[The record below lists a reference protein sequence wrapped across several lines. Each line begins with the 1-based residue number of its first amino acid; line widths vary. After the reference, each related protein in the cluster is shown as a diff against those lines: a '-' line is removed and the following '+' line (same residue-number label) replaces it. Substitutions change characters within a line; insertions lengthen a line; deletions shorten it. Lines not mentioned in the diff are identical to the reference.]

1 RFRRGAGSALRQ
13 PFAAFCEREQR
24 WLDDFALYMA
34 LKEHHG
40 GAAWTEWPEDVRLRR
55 PDALERAR
63 QDLASEIRFHQFV
76 QFQFR
81 RQWSML
87 KTYANERGIRIIGD
101 IPIFVSGDSA
111 DVWTN
116 QHEFRLDEKGRT
128 VEVAGVPPDPFSAT
142 GQIWG
147 NPVYN
152 WKAMRENG

>member
-81 RQWSML
+81 RQWSTL

-101 IPIFVSGDSA
+101 IPIIVTGA
-111 DVWTN
+111 NAVVWTN
-116 QHEFRLDEKGRT
+116 QHECELDQKRRA
-128 VEVAGVPPDPFSAT
+128 VQVAGDSRDPRSAA
-142 GQIWG
+142 GSI
-147 NPVYN
+147 
-152 WKAMRENG
+152 